1 VLIQEPPTQV
11 IEAAPSP
18 ETPHP
23 RDWAGLALAAYAFLL
38 PLVFTSVVFGWYV
51 IPKLALS
58 LAVIG
63 PGLVV
68 LGRFVVRRDLTACF
82 AAGFL
87 CIATLATLFAD
98 APMMSLLGEYFSV
111 NGWFMVAIA
120 VGVWALGRA
129 AYGRERLIENAI
141 LAAAVVNAAVGW
153 LELST
158 TLHIEGIGPYGGRAP
173 GLMANP
179 AFFAAFVSGALWI
192 ALARERRATRPLVS
206 LVIVGFLFG
215 AVELSGS
222 RVSLVVSVLIVL
234 GFGAAHLRAKD
245 WRRALVL
252 VAVMVVAFGLAQV
265 PRHSTATGAERVQ
278 ADSSGLGTRIT
289 LWKSALEG
297 VAERPLLGYG
307 PGRSQVATTPRRTL
321 KIAQYEGPD
330 TLYSDV
336 HNFIVEELVTTGVL
350 GFLAFLGWLILS
362 GRRARGALAGFA
374 AVAAFAML
382 FEPQFIGLTPLVALA
397 LGVATARAPDTQ
409 RVDLAFKDNRPLAW
423 VAVGLAVAGLV
434 AGGLLLV
441 GDRHY
446 YGAVIDNSLPELE
459 QAERLMPP
467 WPQLPGVHAQ
477 LLFEGA
483 RAKNDPAQGREALK
497 YEREARDRDPADPLW
512 WYASGA
518 IEETY
523 GTSARANA
531 AYRHALKLSPWSYQ
545 ALFGLYRI
553 AVRDGRHAD
562 AVSYRNRLC
571 KLGAEYCPTRASLRP
586 DPAPQPTDR

>member
-1 VLIQEPPTQV
+1 VLTREPPTQLA
-11 IEAAPSP
+11 EAAAPPTQSQ
-18 ETPHP
+18 P

-38 PLVFTSVVFGWYV
+38 PLAFTSLVFGWYV

-58 LAVIG
+58 LVVLG

-68 LGRFVVRRDLTACF
+68 LARFVARRDLAACF
-82 AAGFL
+82 AAAFVL
-87 CIATLATLFAD
+87 IAALAALFAD

-111 NGWFMVAIA
+111 NGWLLVAISVA
-120 VGVWALGRA
+120 VWALGRA

-141 LAAAVVNAAVGW
+141 LAGAVVNAAVGW

-158 TLHIEGIGPYGGRAP
+158 SLHLEGIGPYGGRAP

-179 AFFAAFVSGALWI
+179 AFFAALCSGALWI
-192 ALARERRATRPLVS
+192 ALSRERRATRPLLP
-206 LVIVGFLFG
+206 LVLVGFLIG

-222 RVSLVVSVLIVL
+222 RVSLVVSVVIVL
-234 GFGAAHLRAKD
+234 GFGVAHLRAKD
-245 WRRALVL
+245 WKRALVL
-252 VAVMVVAFGLAQV
+252 LAVVIVAFGLAQL
-265 PRHSTATGAERVQ
+265 PAQSANSGAERVQ
-278 ADSSGLGTRIT
+278 ADSGGLGTRVI
-289 LWKSALEG
+289 LWRTALDG
-297 VAERPLLGYG
+297 LVERPLLGYG

-330 TLYSDV
+330 TLYSDA
-336 HNFIVEELVTTGVL
+336 HNFLVEELVTTGVL

-362 GRRARGALAGFA
+362 GRRARGPLAGFA
-374 AVAAFAML
+374 AVAAIAML
-382 FEPQFIGLTPLVALA
+382 VEPQFIGLTPLVMLA
-397 LGVATARAPDTQ
+397 LGVSTVRAADTK
-409 RVDLAFKDNRPLAW
+409 RVDLGFKDSRPLAW
-423 VAVGLAVAGLV
+423 LAVALALTGAV
-434 AGGLLLV
+434 GGGLLLV
-441 GDRHY
+441 GDHHY
-446 YGAVIDNSLPELE
+446 YGAVIHSSMPDLE
-459 QAERLMPP
+459 RAERTMPP

-483 RAKNDPAQGREALK
+483 RATNNAKEGREALR
-497 YEREARDRDPADPLW
+497 YEREARERDPADPLW

-523 GTSARANA
+523 GTSARADA

-562 AVSYRNRLC
+562 AISYRKTMCRI
-571 KLGAEYCPTRASLRP
+571 GAEYCPTRASLHP
-586 DPAPQPTDR
+586 DAAPPPTGQ